1 MTTLPRATSLAL
13 ASLLL
18 GGPAAA
24 QTSLTIYQD
33 GRVLV
38 RRTVEAKVPKGTSEQ
53 RFLLGM
59 LDPATVFSLDP
70 SVNVVRSSFDGGVD
84 QGSAL
89 RRSVGRKLLF
99 RTSPKDTVSAT
110 VLGVDPE
117 RYQFADGSVS
127 FSAPGMPLFPKDVVI
142 VEPELRLS
150 VRSAEERKSV
160 ALGYFTGGAS
170 WDASYQ
176 AILGGKTAQVSG
188 AAVVQA
194 GPLKMADV
202 EVQLLAGDVGRA
214 DKGRPMPMQ
223 AAMGVVAR
231 EGAMDASEQR
241 VGEAHVY
248 TLPGKMSLRP
258 GEASTVALFEP
269 LAVGYEKRYVVPGS
283 LPIWGG
289 LPQYGDEMLV
299 PVEVSYQ
306 LARARK
312 TEFGDRPLPGGVVRL
327 YQADDTNRLQLVGEA
342 ALDHTAPGAEVR
354 LSAGHAFDLTAKRVQ
369 NTYTTARE
377 KNRTVATADYT
388 VTLSNATDAAVT
400 IDVLEE
406 RGGEWSVLQSSVPA
420 EKLSSTRTRFRVA
433 VPAKGDATLTYRVRV
448 VW

>member
-1 MTTLPRATSLAL
+1 MTTLSRSVAL
-13 ASLLL
+13 AAAALLL
-18 GGPAAA
+18 GGSAAA

-53 RFLLGM
+53 RLSLGM

-70 SVNVVRSSFDGGVD
+70 AVHVVRSSFEGGVD

-127 FSAPGMPLFPKDVVI
+127 FSAPGTPLFPKDVVI

-150 VRSAEERKSV
+150 LRAAEEKKSLG
-160 ALGYFTGGAS
+160 LGYFTGGAN
-170 WDASYQ
+170 WEASYQ
-176 AILGGKTAQVSG
+176 VILGSKTAQVSG
-188 AAVVQA
+188 AAVMQA
-194 GPLKMADV
+194 GPLKMPDV

-214 DKGRPMPMQ
+214 DKGPPRPMQ
-223 AAMGVVAR
+223 ADVGFVAR
-231 EGAMDASEQR
+231 EQAMATEQR
-241 VGEAHVY
+241 VGETHVY
-248 TLPGKMSLRP
+248 TLPGRMTLRP
-258 GEASTVALFEP
+258 GETSTVALFEP
-269 LAVGYEKRYVVPGS
+269 LAVGYEKRYVVPGG

-289 LPQYGDEMLV
+289 LPQYGEENQV

-406 RGGEWSVLQSSVPA
+406 RGGEWSVLQSSLPA
-420 EKLSSTRTRFRVA
+420 EKLSSTRTRFRVP

>member
-1 MTTLPRATSLAL
+1 MTTLPRAAALAL
-13 ASLLL
+13 AALLL

-38 RRTVEAKVPKGTSEQ
+38 RRTVEAKVPKGTSEH
-53 RFLLGM
+53 RLSLGM

-70 SVNVVRSSFDGGVD
+70 SVNVVRSSFEGGVD

-127 FSAPGMPLFPKDVVI
+127 FSAPGTPLFPKDVVI

-150 VRSAEERKSV
+150 VRSTEERKSLG
-160 ALGYFTGGAS
+160 LGYFTEGAS
-170 WDASYQ
+170 WGANYQ
-176 AILGGKTAQVSG
+176 VILGGKTAQVSG
-188 AAVVQA
+188 AAIVQA
-194 GPLKMADV
+194 GSLKLADA

-214 DKGRPMPMQ
+214 NKGQPRPMQ
-223 AAMGVVAR
+223 ADAGFVTAERAVVA
-231 EGAMDASEQR
+231 MEQR

-269 LAVGYEKRYVVPGS
+269 QAVGYEKRYVVPGG

-289 LPQYGDEMLV
+289 LPQYGEEMLV

-306 LARARK
+306 LARVRK

-342 ALDHTAPGAEVR
+342 ALDHTAAGAEVR

-369 NTYTTARE
+369 NTYTTTRE

>member
-1 MTTLPRATSLAL
+1 MTTLPRVVSLA
-13 ASLLL
+13 AAALLL
-18 GGPAAA
+18 GGPAVA
-24 QTSLTIYQD
+24 QTNLTIYQD

-38 RRTVEAKVPKGTSEQ
+38 RRTVEAKVPKGTSDH
-53 RFLLGM
+53 RLSLGM

-70 SVNVVRSSFDGGVD
+70 SVGVARSSFEGGVD
-84 QGSAL
+84 QASAL

-117 RYQFADGSVS
+117 RYLFADGSVS
-127 FSAPGMPLFPKDVVI
+127 FSAPGMPLFPKDVVTA
-142 VEPELRLS
+142 EPELRLS
-150 VRSAEERKSV
+150 VKSSEERKSL
-160 ALGYFTGGAS
+160 ALGYFTRGAS

-176 AILGGKTAQVSG
+176 VILGVKTAQVSG

-194 GPLKMADV
+194 GPLKLADV

-214 DKGRPMPMQ
+214 DKGQPRPMQ
-223 AAMGVVAR
+223 ADVGFVAR
-231 EGAMDASEQR
+231 EQAMVATEQR

-248 TLPGKMSLRP
+248 TLPGRMMLRP
-258 GEASTVALFEP
+258 GETSTVALFEP
-269 LAVGYEKRYVVPGS
+269 LAVGYEKRYVVRGG
-283 LPIWGG
+283 LPTWGG
-289 LPQYGDEMLV
+289 LPQYGEESPV

-306 LARARK
+306 LARAKK

-342 ALDHTAPGAEVR
+342 ALGHSAPGAEVR

-388 VTLSNATDAAVT
+388 VTLGNATDAAVT
-400 IDVLEE
+400 IDALEE

-433 VPAKGDATLTYRVRV
+433 VPARGEATLTYRVRV

>member
-1 MTTLPRATSLAL
+1 MTTLPRTTMLGLA
-13 ASLLL
+13 ALLL

-38 RRTVEAKVPKGTSEQ
+38 RRTIEAKVPKGASEQ
-53 RFLLGM
+53 RFSLGM

-70 SVNVVRSSFDGGVD
+70 AVNVIRSSFEGGVD

-89 RRSVGRKLLF
+89 RRSVGRTLLF

-127 FSAPGMPLFPKDVVI
+127 FSAPGTPLFPKDVVI

-150 VRSAEERKSV
+150 VRAAEERKSL

-170 WDASYQ
+170 WDASYHV
-176 AILGGKTAQVSG
+176 ILGGKTAQVSG

-194 GPLKMADV
+194 GPLKLVDV

-214 DKGRPMPMQ
+214 DKGRPIPMQ
-223 AAMGVVAR
+223 ANAGFVTAERAAVAM
-231 EGAMDASEQR
+231 EQS

-248 TLPGKMSLRP
+248 TLPGRMTLRP
-258 GEASTVALFEP
+258 GETSSVALFEP
-269 LAVGYEKRYVVPGS
+269 LAAAYEKRYVVPGG

-289 LPQYGDEMLV
+289 LPQYGEETLM

-306 LARARK
+306 LTRARK

-342 ALDHTAPGAEVR
+342 SLNHTAPGAEVR

-388 VTLSNATDAAVT
+388 VTLGNATDAAVT
-400 IDVLEE
+400 IDVYEE
-406 RGGEWSVLQSSVPA
+406 RGGEWSVLQSSLPA
-420 EKLSSTRTRFRVA
+420 EKVSSTRTRFRVA
-433 VPAKGDATLTYRVRV
+433 VPAKGEATLTYRVRV

>member
-1 MTTLPRATSLAL
+1 MTTLPRCAALAL
-13 ASLLL
+13 AALLL

-38 RRTVEAKVPKGTSEQ
+38 RRTVEAKVPKGASDQ
-53 RFLLGM
+53 RLSFGM

-70 SVNVVRSSFDGGVD
+70 SVNVVRSSFEGGVD

-127 FSAPGMPLFPKDVVI
+127 FSAPGTPLFPKDVVI

-150 VRSAEERKSV
+150 VRSSEARKSL

-176 AILGGKTAQVSG
+176 VILGGKTAQVSG

-214 DKGRPMPMQ
+214 DKGQPRPMQ
-223 AAMGVVAR
+223 ADAGFVVREQAMMAT
-231 EGAMDASEQR
+231 EQR

-248 TLPGKMSLRP
+248 TLPGRMALRP
-258 GEASTVALFEP
+258 GETSSVALFEP
-269 LAVGYEKRYVVPGS
+269 LAVGYEKRYVVPGG

-289 LPQYGDEMLV
+289 LPQYGEETPV

-306 LARARK
+306 LTRARK

-342 ALDHTAPGAEVR
+342 ALGHTAPGAEVR

-369 NTYTTARE
+369 NTYTTTRE

-433 VPAKGDATLTYRVRV
+433 VAAKGEATLTYRVRV